1 MIVYILMLLISI
13 LFIFISTKAD
23 KKWKKIICYILAGLP
38 FFLVSALRYDVGTD
52 YLRRYNY
59 DYNRISQGIDVKNL
73 EIGFKLIIRFCLL
86 FTQESYLLFIV
97 ISAITIGSIM
107 YIIIKK
113 SKNPILSLTIF
124 LLAGFFFDSLNIVR
138 QYLAISLVVLGY
150 PFLLNNNKKILLFI
164 PFVIVAG
171 LMHST
176 AFIMLILL
184 VLNQKMLANWKWV
197 IPTAILILILN
208 ENLLNILGFFI
219 QNTRFSVYLTG
230 KFAQGD
236 VSYLFIA
243 ENLLIYLF
251 MYYIYSKNKK
261 LNNVQKEDILFLNIQ
276 ALALLVMVLGSCH
289 MLFIRIALYFSIF
302 QIISIPY
309 YISKMP
315 NEQIVEDIS
324 KITKD
329 KINLKKIENKL
340 PQYATAIIVLCFIFA
355 FTRTNILTN
364 TNEVLPYKTILNKE
378 ISIE

>member
-13 LFIFISTKAD
+13 LFLFISTKVE
-23 KKWKKIICYILAGLP
+23 KKWVKIICYILSGLP

-73 EIGFKLIIRFCLL
+73 EIGFKLIVKFCLL
-86 FTQESYLLFIV
+86 FTQESYLLFIIV
-97 ISAITIGSIM
+97 SAITIGSIM

-113 SKNPILSLTIF
+113 SKNPILSVTIF

-138 QYLAISLVVLGY
+138 QYLAISIVILGY
-150 PFLLNNNKKILLFI
+150 PFLLEKDKKIFLFI
-164 PFVIVAG
+164 PFAIVAG
-171 LMHST
+171 LMHSS
-176 AFIMLILL
+176 AFIMLILV

-197 IPTAILILILN
+197 IPVSIIILILN
-208 ENLLNILGFFI
+208 ENLINILGIFI

-251 MYYIYSKNKK
+251 MSYVYSKNKK
-261 LNNVQKEDILFLNIQ
+261 LNNIQKEDILFINIQ
-276 ALALLVMVLGSCH
+276 ALALIVMVLGSCH
-289 MLFIRIALYFSIF
+289 MLFIRMALYFSVF
-302 QIISIPY
+302 QIVSIPY

-315 NEQIVEDIS
+315 NSQIVEDLLKIS
-324 KITKD
+324 KN
-329 KINLKKIENKL
+329 KINLKKVENKL
-340 PQYATAIIVLCFIFA
+340 KQCVTIIFILCFAFA

-378 ISIE
+378 ISID